1 LDEYHSRWEK
11 ARIGTVKDATI
22 RKQSFE
28 YANAAKTVIDD
39 KGTTFGSI
47 RVIEIS
53 AQDVRILQRHL
64 RDEKKPDGSPKYKSN
79 TVNGVMNHVKHIL
92 NDAVRERIITWN
104 PFCAVKNLKRTEERP
119 GVVKNSKRQLS
130 LPLTY
135 ILLEN
140 DDILY
145 HDAEISALPAAARS
159 F

>member
-1 LDEYHSRWEK
+1 MRERNKNKSFTRTSELSLDEYHSRWEE

-64 RDEKKPDGSPKYKSN
+64 RDEKSQTDRQN
-79 TVNGVMNHVKHIL
+79 TKVIL
-92 NDAVRERIITWN
+92 
-104 PFCAVKNLKRTEERP
+104 
-119 GVVKNSKRQLS
+119 
-130 LPLTY
+130 
-135 ILLEN
+135 
-140 DDILY
+140 
-145 HDAEISALPAAARS
+145 
-159 F
+159 